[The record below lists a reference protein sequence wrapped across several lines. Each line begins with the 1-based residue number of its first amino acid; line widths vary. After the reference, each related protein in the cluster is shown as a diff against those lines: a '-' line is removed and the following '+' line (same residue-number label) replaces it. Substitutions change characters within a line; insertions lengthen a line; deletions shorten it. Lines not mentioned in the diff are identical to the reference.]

1 VERGLEQQ
9 RRKQQQQQQI
19 GVELDVV

>member
-9 RRKQQQQQQI
+9 RRQQQQQQQI